1 MFSKHLT
8 MRKLKIPT
16 NLTSLAYKSI
26 KEYILEGRLDEDS
39 RLTEEFL
46 SGQLGISKSPI
57 REALNRLEAEG
68 LIRIEAR
75 RGAYLR
81 SFANQEIDDLY
92 DLREALEVH
101 AVRTGVFPAVL
112 INDLRASAKR
122 LRVHLK
128 NNDKAR
134 YIEEDASFH
143 ASLARATGNSQLCA
157 VLKNIQN
164 QIWLFR
170 RKTYSL
176 SSTTAPDAH
185 DALVEALEK
194 DDRPAAERI
203 VSLHISSVRKTLL
216 EHIATEAATTAA
228 ADKTSARKLT
238 LASNASATEIRSQA

>member
-1 MFSKHLT
+1 

-16 NLTSLAYKSI
+16 NLTSLAYQSI
-26 KEYILEGRLDEDS
+26 KEYILEGRLDEHS

-81 SFANQEIDDLY
+81 SFSNKEVDNLY
-92 DLREALEVH
+92 CLREALEVH
-101 AVRTGVFPAVL
+101 AVRTGVFPPAL
-112 INDLRASAKR
+112 IKELHASNKGLRGY
-122 LRVHLK
+122 LK
-128 NNDKAR
+128 ANDKAR
-134 YIEEDASFH
+134 YIEEDVSFH
-143 ASLARATGNSQLCA
+143 ATLARATGNQRLCS
-157 VLKNIQN
+157 VLENVQN

-185 DALVEALEK
+185 EALVEAIEK
-194 DDRPAAERI
+194 EDRAAAENIMSR
-203 VSLHISSVRKTLL
+203 HISSVRQSLL
-216 EHIATEAATTAA
+216 EHLAKEVVKPAGGKTAA
-228 ADKTSARKLT
+228 RRLSLPSHSP
-238 LASNASATEIRSQA
+238 ASELHPEV

>member
-1 MFSKHLT
+1 

-16 NLTSLAYKSI
+16 NLTSLAYQSI
-26 KEYILEGRLDEDS
+26 KEYILEGRLDENS

-81 SFANQEIDDLY
+81 SFSNKEVDDLY
-92 DLREALEVH
+92 CLREALEVH
-101 AVRTGVFPAVL
+101 VVRTGAFPPAL
-112 INDLRASAKR
+112 IKELHNSTKR
-122 LRVHLK
+122 LRGHLK
-128 NNDKAR
+128 ANDKAR
-134 YIEEDASFH
+134 YIDEDVAFHVALGRASGN
-143 ASLARATGNSQLCA
+143 ARLCE
-157 VLKNIQN
+157 VLENIQH

-185 DALVEALEK
+185 EALVEALEK
-194 DDRPAAERI
+194 DDRRAAEDIISR
-203 VSLHISSVRKTLL
+203 HISSVRKRLL
-216 EHIATEAATTAA
+216 EHLAKEREKPAAEKSGAH
-228 ADKTSARKLT
+228 KLSLPT
-238 LASNASATEIRSQA
+238 NPPMSEIRPEV

>member
-1 MFSKHLT
+1 

-26 KEYILEGRLDEDS
+26 KDYILEGRLDEDS

-81 SFANQEIDDLY
+81 SFSNKEIDDLY
-92 DLREALEVH
+92 DVREALEVH
-101 AVRTGVFPAVL
+101 AVQTAVFPPAL
-112 INDLRASAKR
+112 IKELRASAKR
-122 LRVHLK
+122 LRGHLK
-128 NNDKAR
+128 ANDRTR
-134 YIEEDASFH
+134 YIDEDVGFH
-143 ASLARATGNSQLCA
+143 ASIARATGNARLCD
-157 VLKNIQN
+157 VLENIQN

-170 RKTYSL
+170 RKTYNL
-176 SSTTAPDAH
+176 SSSSAPDAH

-194 DDRPAAERI
+194 GDRAAAEQTMREHISGVRKKLLEHLAQAAKPAAEK
-203 VSLHISSVRKTLL
+203 SGS
-216 EHIATEAATTAA
+216 
-228 ADKTSARKLT
+228 RKLV
-238 LASNASATEIRSQA
+238 LPGHPLESALLQDA

>member
-1 MFSKHLT
+1 

-81 SFANQEIDDLY
+81 SFSNKEVDDLY
-92 DLREALEVH
+92 DVREALEVH
-101 AVRTGVFPAVL
+101 AVRTGVFSPAL
-112 INDLRASAKR
+112 IKELRASVKR
-122 LRVHLK
+122 SRTHLK
-128 NNDKAR
+128 ANDRTK
-134 YIEEDASFH
+134 YIDEDVSFH
-143 ASLARATGNSQLCA
+143 ASIAGATNNARLCD
-157 VLKNIQN
+157 VLENIQN

-170 RKTYSL
+170 RKTYNL
-176 SSTTAPDAH
+176 SSSLAPDAH
-185 DALVEALEK
+185 DGLIDALEK
-194 DDRPAAERI
+194 GDRTEAESVMRR
-203 VSLHISSVRKTLL
+203 HISSVRKKLL
-216 EHIATEAATTAA
+216 EH
-228 ADKTSARKLT
+228 
-238 LASNASATEIRSQA
+238 LASSTEKPRVEKSGLRKVVVATPAAEIHPDV